1 MIELNRPPI
10 CPSFEVTNDEQ
21 VVGSSNRSPNIPL
34 LEINNGEQMVESNR
48 PVICSSLEI
57 NNYATKL
64 RTLQAAIDHYRTLY
78 LAERRTKFKLK
89 AENIRLTSEISK
101 YRRKVESL
109 EKIVA
114 KTK

>member
-1 MIELNRPPI
+1 
-10 CPSFEVTNDEQ
+10 
-21 VVGSSNRSPNIPL
+21 
-34 LEINNGEQMVESNR
+34 MVESNR

-57 NNYATKL
+57 NNDEQMFVSNRPAICSSAQNYATKL

-89 AENIRLTSEISK
+89 AENVRLTSEISK